1 MENKLGYE
9 PIRPLLFKMAI
20 PTVLAQLVNLL
31 YNIVDRMYV
40 GRIPETG
47 SLSLAGLGVTMP
59 IIMLVSAFAMLAGMG
74 ASRAAIAMG
83 KGDNDEAERY
93 LGNSAMLLIIF
104 SVLLGSVFYIFREKI
119 LLLFGAS
126 QNTLPY
132 ASDYISIYLI
142 GTVFVQITLGLN
154 MFITNQGFTKIS
166 MATICIGAILNIAL
180 DPVFIY
186 GLHMGVKGA
195 ALATIISQAV
205 SAVWVIAF
213 LSGKKTIL
221 KIKPKN
227 MCLNGEIVISILS
240 LGVSPFIMQATECL
254 IQLTFNN
261 GMLKYGNDMY
271 VALMSV
277 LFSLTQLIWLPLSG
291 VAQGAQP
298 IIGYNYGAKQFDR
311 VKSAFKLQL
320 TISLVFSFVVTAFVL
335 IFPKVFVGM
344 FTNDSALLDIAGNST
359 RVYIAGMLIMGAQS
373 ACQQTFLALG
383 EAKISLFLACLRKII
398 LLIPLALILPKIG
411 NLGVWGLFLAES
423 VSDVLAASTTTTLFF
438 IRSRKL
444 LREEKA

>member
-1 MENKLGYE
+1 
-9 PIRPLLFKMAI
+9 MAI

-104 SVLLGSVFYIFREKI
+104 SALLGSVFYIFREKI

-154 MFITNQGFTKIS
+154 MFITNQGFTKVS

-227 MCLNGEIVISILS
+227 MRLNGEIVISILS

-344 FTNDSALLDIAGNST
+344 FTNDSALLGIAGNTT

>member
-9 PIRPLLFKMAI
+9 PIRPLLFKIAI

-154 MFITNQGFTKIS
+154 MFITNQGFTKVS

-227 MCLNGEIVISILS
+227 MRLNGEIVISILS

-261 GMLKYGNDMY
+261 GMLKYGSDMY

-344 FTNDSALLDIAGNST
+344 FTNDSALLGIAGNTT

>member
-104 SVLLGSVFYIFREKI
+104 SALLGSVFYIFREKI

-142 GTVFVQITLGLN
+142 GTVFVQLTLGLN

-166 MATICIGAILNIAL
+166 MATICIGAVLNIAL

-227 MCLNGEIVISILS
+227 MRLSGEIVISILS

-261 GMLKYGNDMY
+261 GMLKYGSDMY

-298 IIGYNYGAKQFDR
+298 IIGYNYGAKRFDR
-311 VKSAFKLQL
+311 VKAAFKLQL

-423 VSDVLAASTTTTLFF
+423 VSDILAASTTTTLFF

>member
-1 MENKLGYE
+1 
-9 PIRPLLFKMAI
+9 
-20 PTVLAQLVNLL
+20 
-31 YNIVDRMYV
+31 
-40 GRIPETG
+40 
-47 SLSLAGLGVTMP
+47 
-59 IIMLVSAFAMLAGMG
+59 
-74 ASRAAIAMG
+74 
-83 KGDNDEAERY
+83 
-93 LGNSAMLLIIF
+93 
-104 SVLLGSVFYIFREKI
+104 
-119 LLLFGAS
+119 
-126 QNTLPY
+126 
-132 ASDYISIYLI
+132 
-142 GTVFVQITLGLN
+142 
-154 MFITNQGFTKIS
+154 
-166 MATICIGAILNIAL
+166 
-180 DPVFIY
+180 
-186 GLHMGVKGA
+186 
-195 ALATIISQAV
+195 
-205 SAVWVIAF
+205 
-213 LSGKKTIL
+213 
-221 KIKPKN
+221 
-227 MCLNGEIVISILS
+227 
-240 LGVSPFIMQATECL
+240 
-254 IQLTFNN
+254 
-261 GMLKYGNDMY
+261 MY

-444 LREEKA
+444 LKEEKA

>member
-142 GTVFVQITLGLN
+142 GTVFVQLTLGLN

-227 MCLNGEIVISILS
+227 MRLSGEIVISILS